1 MKINLIPVL
10 IVVIALVAAY
20 LFRIFD
26 IFSLMHVNAKFKFSF
41 INSAKLFIMLQNYY
55 ISHKQFKL
63 WLNHFSN
70 FIIPLLTVIAK
81 NSKDKDEFFI
91 ILDFELND
99 FKDKYDYGNKLID
112 EVTKR
117 VAKEINNSNN
127 YRNNK

>member
-1 MKINLIPVL
+1 M
-10 IVVIALVAAY
+10 
-20 LFRIFD
+20 
-26 IFSLMHVNAKFKFSF
+26 
-41 INSAKLFIMLQNYY
+41 
-55 ISHKQFKL
+55 
-63 WLNHFSN
+63 
-70 FIIPLLTVIAK
+70 PLLTVIAK

-112 EVTKR
+112 GVTKR